1 MNTPIPITIL
11 TGFLGAGKTTLLNR
25 IIRSKPE
32 IRFGLV
38 INEFGS
44 IGIDGQLVEQQDEEI
59 IELTAGCMCC
69 SIRGDILKSIAKLVD
84 SGNVDYIIIETS
96 GVALPRPIIQTLAL
110 TRDYEFGTKVL
121 LDGVLCVVDP
131 TSFQIQGDTFLT
143 ALEQVRYADIVLFSK
158 SDIAV
163 ESERE
168 NARAFVQA
176 VNPESIVIEIEK
188 NKPLP
193 LDVLLNTETF
203 DTAAFTRKNVKDGA
217 STKHPETFTTVSFQ
231 TDKVCDITRLDYWNK
246 QEYPATAVRAKGIL
260 RIATDRGIVPF
271 IYQRVGHSTELYP
284 VPENSAIDSSFS
296 RMVVIGSELN
306 KEEVRKKLHAITYNH
321 PSYEKTN

>member
-1 MNTPIPITIL
+1 MNTSIPITIL

-32 IRFGLV
+32 TRFGLV

-44 IGIDGQLVEQQDEEI
+44 IGIDGQLVEHQDEEI
-59 IELTAGCMCC
+59 IELTPGCMCC
-69 SIRGDILKSIAKLVD
+69 SIRGDIPKSIAKLVD
-84 SGNVDYIIIETS
+84 SGTVDYIIIETS
-96 GVALPRPIIQTLAL
+96 GVAHPLPIIQTLAL
-110 TRDYEFGTKVL
+110 TRDSDLGTKVR

-131 TSFQIQGDTFLT
+131 TSFQIQRDTFLT
-143 ALEQVRYADIVLFSK
+143 AREQVRYADIVLFSK

-176 VNPESIVIEIEK
+176 VNPDSIVIEIEK

-203 DTAAFTRKNVKDGA
+203 DTDAFTCKDA
-217 STKHPETFTTVSFQ
+217 EDDTSPKHPENFTTVSFQ
-231 TDKVCDITRLDYWNK
+231 TDRVFDIIKLNHWNQRK
-246 QEYPATAVRAKGIL
+246 YPATAVRAKGIL

-271 IYQRVGHSTELYP
+271 IYQRVGYSTDLYP
-284 VPENSAIDSSFS
+284 VPENSTIDSSFS
-296 RMVVIGSELN
+296 RMVVIGRELN
-306 KEEVRKKLHAITYNH
+306 KEDVRRNLDAITIH
-321 PSYEKTN
+321 HSSYEETN